1 MSLGISM
8 LSEIQGGAEPWQ
20 NVQFVKKAFITE
32 TMSAI
37 LIEDLT
43 EYGNQTLRELVAK
56 LTEYNR
62 RYTFVLPA

>member
-1 MSLGISM
+1 MNDK
-8 LSEIQGGAEPWQ
+8 EVQVPWQ

-43 EYGNQTLRELVAK
+43 EYGNQTLRESAVRSM
-56 LTEYNR
+56 EYHR
-62 RYTFVLPA
+62 SYMFVLPA